1 MTIFRRELR
10 LLAPHRW
17 WIVAGVLLG
26 FLAIGSSIGLMA
38 VSAWLISRAALISN
52 VADVALAIT
61 AVRVLAISRAA
72 FRYLE
77 RVVTHRATFRILSD
91 LRVWFFAAVE
101 PLAPARLE
109 DHRSGDLLSRI
120 AADIDSLED
129 LYVRVVVPPLVAV
142 IVTAFAALLL
152 GVFDPL
158 LGAVLVVFLVLTGVV
173 LPLCSRWIGRQPS
186 RDLVT
191 IRGEL
196 DAVLVD
202 QVQGIADLVAF
213 DQAQRHRQS
222 ALDLG
227 AQLDRIGERLA
238 IVRGLGAGLGAL
250 LASLAGITL
259 LGIAIPLVTGGRL
272 DGVYLALVPLA
283 AIASFEAVQPLMQS
297 MQLYD
302 STTAAG
308 ARLFELID
316 ASPPVAEPAEPL
328 PLPSSA
334 GHDIVIR
341 GLDFRYAPDLPLVL
355 EHVELSIPEG
365 GSLGLVGPSGA
376 GKSTIVDLLLRFR
389 ELEVGT
395 IAIGGLDIRSC
406 ASESVRAMLG
416 VVPQHVHLFNA
427 SIRDN
432 LALGNAFATDQQMV
446 EACRIAQVH
455 DFIETLP
462 AGYATR
468 VGEDGVLLSG
478 GERQRLAIARVV
490 LKDAPILVLD
500 EATANLD
507 VETEERVMD
516 ALSAWM
522 VGRTTLIISHR
533 PEVAAR
539 ADQVL
544 LLEPP
549 DPAGRGVSSGK
560 APQIEVHHAR

>member
-1 MTIFRRELR
+1 MSVFRRELR

-17 WIVAGVLLG
+17 WILAGVLLG

-77 RVVTHRATFRILSD
+77 RIVTHRATFRILSD
-91 LRVWFFAAVE
+91 LRVWFFTAVE

-120 AADIDSLED
+120 SADIDSLED

-142 IVTAFAALLL
+142 LVTAFAALLL

-186 RDLVT
+186 QDLVA

-196 DAVLVD
+196 NAVLVD

-213 DQAQRHRQS
+213 DGAQRHRQS

-259 LGIAIPLVTGGRL
+259 LGIAIPLVTGGQL

-316 ASPPVAEPAEPL
+316 AAPPIAEPARPL
-328 PLPSSA
+328 PPPTA
-334 GHDIVIR
+334 HDITVR
-341 GLDFRYAPDLPLVL
+341 GLDFRYRPGLPLVL
-355 EHVELSIPEG
+355 DQLELSIPEG
-365 GSLGLVGPSGA
+365 GSLGLVGRSGA
-376 GKSTIVDLLLRFR
+376 GKSTLVDLLLRFR
-389 ELEVGT
+389 EFEVGS
-395 IAIGGLDIRSC
+395 IAIGGLDIRGC
-406 ASESVRAMLG
+406 AADDVRAMIA

-427 SIRDN
+427 TIRDN
-432 LALGNAFATDQQMV
+432 LALGNAFATDAQMID
-446 EACRIAQVH
+446 ACRIAQVH

-462 AGYATR
+462 DGYSTR

-478 GERQRLAIARVV
+478 GERQRIAIARAV

-507 VETEERVMD
+507 VETEARLMD
-516 ALSAWM
+516 SLAGFMAT
-522 VGRTTLIISHR
+522 RTTIIITHR

-539 ADQVL
+539 ADRVL
-544 LLEPP
+544 TLEPP
-549 DPAGRGVSSGK
+549 GP
-560 APQIEVHHAR
+560 

>member
-1 MTIFRRELR
+1 VTIFRRELQ
-10 LLAPHRW
+10 LLVPHRW

-72 FRYLE
+72 FRYFE
-77 RVVTHRATFRILSD
+77 RTVTHRATFRILSD

-109 DHRSGDLLSRI
+109 DYRSGDLLTRI

-129 LYVRVVVPPLVAV
+129 LYVRVVVPPLVAAL
-142 IVTAFAALLL
+142 VTALAALLL
-152 GVFDPL
+152 GLFDPL
-158 LGAVLVVFLVLTGVV
+158 LGVVLVLFLVLTGVA

-186 RDLVT
+186 LELVAT
-191 IRGEL
+191 RGEL
-196 DAVLVD
+196 NAVLVD

-213 DQAQRHRQS
+213 DRAQRHRQE

-227 AQLDRIGERLA
+227 ARLDRTGERLA

-316 ASPPVAEPAEPL
+316 ASPPVVEPVDPAPR
-328 PLPSSA
+328 PTA
-334 GHDIVIR
+334 HDIAIR

-355 EHVELSIPEG
+355 DSLDLSIPGG

-376 GKSTIVDLLLRFR
+376 GKSTLVDLLLRFR
-389 ELEVGT
+389 EYEAGI
-395 IAIGGLDIRSC
+395 IAIGGSDIR
-406 ASESVRAMLG
+406 AYAPDDVRALIG

-427 SIRDN
+427 TIRDN
-432 LALGNAFATDQQMV
+432 LALGNAWATDAQMV
-446 EACRIAQVH
+446 DACRIAQVH

-478 GERQRLAIARVV
+478 GERQRLAIARAV

-507 VETEERVMD
+507 PETEERLMD
-516 ALSAWM
+516 ALSVWM
-522 VGRTTLIISHR
+522 AGRTTLIISHR
-533 PEVAAR
+533 PSVAAR
-539 ADQVL
+539 ADRVIE
-544 LLEPP
+544 LEPP
-549 DPAGRGVSSGK
+549 A
-560 APQIEVHHAR
+560 